1 MARGGSNSP
10 VLIGN
15 GQGFWGDSVL
25 GPVQLVEQ
33 GPLHYLTLDYL
44 AEVTMSIMQ
53 KQRSRD
59 ASAGYARDF
68 LGVVER
74 VLGTCKEKGI
84 RIIASAAGV
93 NGAACADALAAV
105 VRKLGIPDVRIGFV
119 EGDDIL
125 HRLDELI
132 AGGQQLASIDTGEPL
147 STVLDKVLSANVY
160 LGAEGIAECLDNG
173 ADIIVTG
180 RCTDPSLTLAP
191 MIYEFGW
198 SMSDYD
204 ELAAGTVAG
213 HIIECGTQCTGGNFT
228 HWREVGDLTTIGYP
242 VVEAHPDGTFVVTK
256 HPGTGGAVTTDTVTA
271 QLLYELGDPNR
282 YLTPDCIADF
292 TTIELEQDG
301 PDRVRVS
308 GIKGSAPTDT
318 LKVSIAME
326 GGFKAQGELT
336 VGGPDAIEKADY
348 TAELLFKRLE
358 LDGVTFEPHERSVEL
373 VGNNVLYKGM
383 TSDPADPSEVV
394 MKVGVR
400 SDDKRK
406 LDRWGMEIASLL
418 TSGPPGLT
426 GFAGGRPKATEIVAY
441 WPALIAR
448 DAVQWSTSVETVQ

>member
-1 MARGGSNSP
+1 M
-10 VLIGN
+10 
-15 GQGFWGDSVL
+15 L

-44 AEVTMSIMQ
+44 AEVTMSILQ

-84 RIIASAAGV
+84 RIIANAAGV
-93 NGAACADALAAV
+93 NPNACAEALAAV
-105 VRKLGIPDVRIGFV
+105 VRKVGINDVRIGTV
-119 EGDDIL
+119 VGDDVFD
-125 HRLDELI
+125 RLDGLAASGE
-132 AGGQQLASIDTGEPL
+132 QLASLDTGAPL

-173 ADIIVTG
+173 ADIVVTG

-204 ELAAGTVAG
+204 KLAAGTVAG

-228 HWREVGDLTTIGYP
+228 HWREVGDLVNIGYP
-242 VVEAHPDGTFVVTK
+242 VVEAHADGSFVVTK

-282 YLTPDCIADF
+282 YLTPDCVADF
-292 TTIELEQDG
+292 TSIEVDQDG

-308 GIKGSAPTDT
+308 GVKGAPPTDT
-318 LKVSIAME
+318 LKVSIAVE

-336 VGGPDAIEKADY
+336 VGGPDAVAKAVF

-358 LDGVTFEPHERSVEL
+358 LDGVTFEPHERHVEV
-373 VGNNVLYKGM
+373 VGNNVLYGGM
-383 TSDPADPSEVV
+383 TDGPSDPSEVV
-394 MKVGVR
+394 MRIGVR
-400 SDDKRK
+400 GENKRK
-406 LDRWGMEIASLL
+406 LDRWGMELASLL
-418 TSGPPGLT
+418 TSGPPALT
-426 GFAGGRPKATEIVAY
+426 GFAGGRPKATEVVAY
-441 WPALIAR
+441 WPALISREAI
-448 DAVQWSTSVETVQ
+448 AWSTNVETVQ